1 MSSLKL
7 PPLYNDGL
15 EFGTMSQ
22 ISLSVTFVKNIT
34 AAVKFKAGLKWKS
47 PHTHTFHSVNN
58 QILREMGLKAGRER
72 AGCSA
77 AIRGSLVARLGG
89 LWKATLNSEPWPR

>member
-22 ISLSVTFVKNIT
+22 ISLSVTFVKNFIT

-47 PHTHTFHSVNN
+47 PPHTHLPQCKQPNPQRNGFEGRA
-58 QILREMGLKAGRER
+58 REG
-72 AGCSA
+72 
-77 AIRGSLVARLGG
+77 
-89 LWKATLNSEPWPR
+89 